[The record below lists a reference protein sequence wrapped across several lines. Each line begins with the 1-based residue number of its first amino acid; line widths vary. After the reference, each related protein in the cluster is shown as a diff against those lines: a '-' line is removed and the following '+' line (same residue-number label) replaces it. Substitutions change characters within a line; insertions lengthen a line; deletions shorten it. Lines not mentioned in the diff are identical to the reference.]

1 MLTDPSRAGEPPQI
15 PPFGRYVSP
24 QQVAV
29 LTGFLLSDGAASL
42 TGQNMVACG
51 GAYLGGTG
59 QSTTSMRKGP
69 GSEMPARRARDSAAV
84 VSTRTAST
92 PSPLEICTQPRSRR
106 RSESMSAA
114 REPGFRTPTF
124 VSSQVRIL

>member
-24 QQVAV
+24 QKVVV

-42 TGQNMVACG
+42 TGQNMVVCG

-59 QSTTSMRKGP
+59 QSATSMREGP
-69 GSEMPARRARDSAAV
+69 GS
-84 VSTRTAST
+84 
-92 PSPLEICTQPRSRR
+92 
-106 RSESMSAA
+106 
-114 REPGFRTPTF
+114 
-124 VSSQVRIL
+124 